1 MLQFEESDKTFIRR
15 NLENADALLS
25 GSSLGNVLDALFD
38 LIEEK
43 GYAPP
48 HYYDYN
54 DFGRKAQRVYDSV
67 YYLNTQK

>member
-1 MLQFEESDKTFIRR
+1 MAMLKMAEESKCFLEQ
-15 NLENADALLS
+15 NLPEALEKEDCNDALDL
-25 GSSLGNVLDALFD
+25 LFD

-54 DFGRKAQRVYDSV
+54 DFGRQAQRVYDDL
-67 YYLNTQK
+67 YLSND

>member
-1 MLQFEESDKTFIRR
+1 MVNLADSDKKFIRD
-15 NLENADALLS
+15 NFSNAEQLLQADDYRTI
-25 GSSLGNVLDALFD
+25 LDVLFD

-54 DFGRKAQRVYDSV
+54 DFGRKTQKIYDSV
-67 YYLNTQK
+67 YFLNVKK

>member
-1 MLQFEESDKTFIRR
+1 MLQFEESDKTFIRQ
-15 NLENADALLS
+15 NLENADVLLS

-54 DFGRKAQRVYDSV
+54 DFGRQAQRVYDSV
-67 YYLNTQK
+67 YFLNVKK